1 MPSCPTLQSVDNHVL
16 QLLQA
21 TTPTTLLK
29 KLKTTL
35 SRMPTMTA
43 PLLLSLNNNP
53 TTNSTVT
60 RLTLNSMNG
69 SKLSRHQR
77 TSRESVVPG
86 TSMNTTKRRRSTR
99 SQSRTTAQ
107 SMESKVFGRSKQ
119 TFLVG
124 CTLVRTPCST

>member
-1 MPSCPTLQSVDNHVL
+1 MPSCPTLHSVDNHVL

-35 SRMPTMTA
+35 SRMPTKTA
-43 PLLLSLNNNP
+43 PLLLSLKNIP

-69 SKLSRHQR
+69 FKLTRHQR
-77 TSRESVVPG
+77 TSRESAAPG
-86 TSMNTTKRRRSTR
+86 TSMNTTKRRRSIS
-99 SQSRTTAQ
+99 SQSRTTAR
-107 SMESKVFGRSKQ
+107 SMESKVCGQSKQ
-119 TFLVG
+119 TFLAG